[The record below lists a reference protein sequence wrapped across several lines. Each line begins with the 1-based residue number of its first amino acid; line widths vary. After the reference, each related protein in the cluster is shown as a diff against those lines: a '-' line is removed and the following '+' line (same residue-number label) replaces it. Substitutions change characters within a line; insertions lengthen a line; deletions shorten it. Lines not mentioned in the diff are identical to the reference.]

1 MHRAVDLILSLLF
14 LVGLVAVVIGNPDP
28 LARDALCQS
37 SLICF
42 RSDHAAFWNS
52 LIYEFGLASVVSV
65 IFYWLLVKLPDTAK
79 KRRLRN
85 YLTKSYH
92 AFRRDAVLTL
102 LFASGEHSVDYD
114 VVDELTPQSAFRD
127 HFKQNSVQVNGDK
140 WHDVQNN
147 INEYQIRELFT
158 ALTILRDD
166 IQYVLN
172 NTEIA
177 DQSSFDFLQRLS
189 KAIFSHDPAS
199 DNYDDRKA
207 LFGFLWSLMSG
218 WNVVKGYQP
227 EDPIYRIIRRI

>member
-1 MHRAVDLILSLLF
+1 MQRAVDPILPSLF
-14 LVGLVAVVIGNPDP
+14 LVGLVAVVLGNPDP

-37 SLICF
+37 SSICF
-42 RSDHAAFWNS
+42 RSAHAAFWNS
-52 LIYEFGLASVVSV
+52 LIYEFGLGSVVSV
-65 IFYWLLVKLPDTAK
+65 IFYWLLVKLPDHAK

-85 YLTKSYH
+85 HLTKGYH
-92 AFRRDAVLTL
+92 AFRREAVLTL
-102 LFASGEHSVDYD
+102 LFASGEPSVDYD
-114 VVDELTPQSAFRD
+114 LVDELTPQSAFRNY
-127 HFKQNSVQVNGDK
+127 FKQNSVKVNGDK

-147 INEYQIRELFT
+147 IKDHQIRDLFT

-166 IQYVLN
+166 ILYVLN

-199 DNYDDRKA
+199 VDYDDGKA

-218 WNVVKGYQP
+218 WNAVKGYQP